1 MYSSPISLYYY
12 YVELLVLSL
21 ISIPL
26 SLVAVSQRRERE
38 KVVVIEKEE
47 CSRYYEVGEE
57 EGAKGEGGGAW
68 LMRITRGTC
77 SKVSR
82 QKSGMM

>member
-57 EGAKGEGGGAW
+57 EGAKGGGAW